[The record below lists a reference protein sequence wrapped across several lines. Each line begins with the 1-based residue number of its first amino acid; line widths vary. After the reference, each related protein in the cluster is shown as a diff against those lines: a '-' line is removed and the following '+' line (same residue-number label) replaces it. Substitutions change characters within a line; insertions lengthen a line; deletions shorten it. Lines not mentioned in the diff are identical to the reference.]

1 MTLGEFEPPVA
12 TNVSFVFID
21 DTKSIDNLNIT
32 LTTLKAMQNLPIFL
46 PHFFQKAY
54 YFNDLIKA
62 MSRDTLP
69 FLSLTNAWKIAKN
82 LKI

>member
-46 PHFFQKAY
+46 PHFFQNAY
-54 YFNDLIKA
+54 YFNKFIQSI
-62 MSRDTLP
+62 SRDIVFLP
-69 FLSLTNAWKIAKN
+69 FFFHQRMQES
-82 LKI
+82 